1 MVYEILKEK
10 KPKINM
16 HMSIKYIIIVHD
28 KTRQNSKN
36 LP

>member
-16 HMSIKYIIIVHD
+16 HISIKYIIIGHD
-28 KTRQNSKN
+28 KTRKNSKN